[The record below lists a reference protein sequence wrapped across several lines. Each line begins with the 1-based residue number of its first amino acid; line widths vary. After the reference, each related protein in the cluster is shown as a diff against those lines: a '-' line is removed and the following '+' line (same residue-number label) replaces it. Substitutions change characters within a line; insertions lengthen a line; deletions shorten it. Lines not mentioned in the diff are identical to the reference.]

1 MHNKDN
7 VNLHICT
14 VCGFTTLASETLTEH
29 KTLHTEDEMKAKS
42 SKKQKMEESK
52 KALQKKRLVIVLNRI
67 DM

>member
-29 KTLHTEDEMKAKS
+29 KTLHTEDEMKC

-52 KALQKKRLVIVLNRI
+52 KALQKKRLVIVLKRV